1 MKIKSRLENLTHHIN
16 LWTALNGKQHVAA
29 SLVEVIEN
37 SDYKDVLAAEGITFA
52 RSNDV
57 FKDARVNAQKFF
69 RWLGSYDGI
78 ETHKE
83 HLFDIEA
90 VIVQAMPEHIRISY
104 LTSVYS
110 PAGVMVSP
118 KCVTETTTVDLTRVM
133 QLIVKEDAEALTALM
148 VLSSNRDQAH
158 PSALESAEKELTES
172 IAIKTATLDAIKIEI
187 GKKSRA
193 A

>member
-37 SDYKDVLAAEGITFA
+37 TPYKDILAAEGITFA

-104 LTSVYS
+104 LTAVYS
-110 PAGVMVSP
+110 HASVSIS
-118 KCVTETTTVDLTRVM
+118 KSCTFESTDQVDLSVIAQVM
-133 QLIVKEDAEALTALM
+133 IKEDADSQIAILK
-148 VLSSNRDQAH
+148 LSESIH
-158 PSALESAEKELTES
+158 IHALENAEKEITEA
-172 IAIKTATLDAIKIEI
+172 IAVKASTLEAIKIQI
-187 GKKSRA
+187 GKLTRA